1 MKYKRRIEGD
11 IKNLKKDISI
21 LEREKRGE
29 TGMSG
34 KRKAKNL
41 GDKYGIKRKGL
52 TTVIEELKQRLLAK
66 AAKIKR
72 YGDRITQ
79 YRQNRMF
86 AEEQK
91 KCIKN

>member
-1 MKYKRRIEGD
+1 MRGRR
-11 IKNLKKDISI
+11 KV
-21 LEREKRGE
+21 
-29 TGMSG
+29 
-34 KRKAKNL
+34 KNL

-86 AEEQK
+86 AVEQK
-91 KCIKN
+91 KVYKELRPRLHDAGRI